1 MVEEQHGSPKCFNK
15 QPMDLDGGDAYLEQ
29 RTARGGVQD
38 GNTVSPSKGMT
49 DRTASFDAV
58 VRLEWKA
65 IMN

>member
-1 MVEEQHGSPKCFNK
+1 
-15 QPMDLDGGDAYLEQ
+15 MDLDGGDAYLEQ